1 MREPKRRGKITISA
15 EGLASLL
22 HLREGLAVISVRWRH
37 DYESLEI
44 ILAGDSLQVTP
55 RRNQIVEYALADLMN
70 LD

>member
-1 MREPKRRGKITISA
+1 
-15 EGLASLL
+15 
-22 HLREGLAVISVRWRH
+22 LREGLAVISVRWRH